1 MNKKVSLLVMILF
14 MTFTLNIFCQS
25 QETSSSNRI
34 DESTIVFADDT
45 SSNTDVSNYKA
56 PSTVGVFVRMI
67 IALVV
72 VAGLIYWVL
81 RIIKKKTNVTITED
95 DFLRRAAS
103 ISVGN
108 NQTVEV
114 VTLIDRAYV
123 IGVSEGKI
131 TLLDEITDEKE
142 RDKDLI
148 ESMNLNADKKQNTK
162 KPVKFSEVL
171 DMFTKKT
178 ATETKTEKSGKK
190 SVFNSSEETLNK
202 LLNKTN
208 KEEE

>member
-1 MNKKVSLLVMILF
+1 MNKKITLMVIFLF
-14 MTFTLNIFCQS
+14 MTFTLQLFCQ
-25 QETSSSNRI
+25 TSASSDRI
-34 DESTIVFADDT
+34 DETTIVFADET
-45 SSNTDVSNYKA
+45 SNNDNSITSYKA
-56 PSTVGVFVRMI
+56 PSTIGIFVRMI
-67 IALVV
+67 VALVI
-72 VAGLIYWVL
+72 VAGLIYWLL
-81 RIIKKKTNVTITED
+81 RVIKKKTNVTKTED

-178 ATETKTEKSGKK
+178 ASSKVENEQKK
-190 SVFNSSEETLNK
+190 SVFNSSEEALNN
-202 LLNKTN
+202 LLKKTDN
-208 KEEE
+208 EE